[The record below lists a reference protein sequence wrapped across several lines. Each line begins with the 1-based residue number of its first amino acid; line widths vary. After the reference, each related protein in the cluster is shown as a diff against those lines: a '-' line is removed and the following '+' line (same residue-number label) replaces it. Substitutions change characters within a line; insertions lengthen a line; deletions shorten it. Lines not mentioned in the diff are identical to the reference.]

1 MFTLQLIVAFSTFFE
16 QIYEKIKT
24 QARHIGSGMLY

>member
-16 QIYEKIKT
+16 QIYEKLKKH
-24 QARHIGSGMLY
+24 ARHIGGGMLY